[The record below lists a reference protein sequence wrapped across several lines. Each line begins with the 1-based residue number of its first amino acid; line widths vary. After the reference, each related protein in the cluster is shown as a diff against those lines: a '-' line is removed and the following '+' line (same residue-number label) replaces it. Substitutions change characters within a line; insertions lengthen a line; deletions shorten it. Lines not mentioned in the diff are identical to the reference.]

1 LRFGKSAGEMQEGE
15 GTVGPK
21 TPARR
26 NGRMPSAPAKAT
38 LEPDKSQALRD
49 QLLSELEAL
58 TTSDSATA
66 WAHRILSAK
75 NSLTA
80 TDARCVEEAFQSKLP
95 SLGDGD
101 ADMIDLATPVADSTR
116 SPLPKR
122 PSAEQKGEGP
132 PSTGIDKSTLT
143 LPEPRR
149 LRDKEHVRFVA
160 REPCLICGRQPAD
173 AHHLRF
179 AQLRAIARKVSD
191 EFTVPLCRGHHR
203 EVHRHGDEA
212 AWWKKSGIDP
222 TARARALWLKTH
234 PLPTPVNA
242 NQSQAKRN
250 RLISRRGSNY
260 KTKPIVAAG
269 PQ

>member
-1 LRFGKSAGEMQEGE
+1 MYKRQALTYARRYALFTLVGIAGEDDLDAPDLTAPTGQAPRLEKPHTSAQNGGMHGGE
-15 GTVGPK
+15 GPVSPK
-21 TPARR
+21 TPVRR
-26 NGRMPSAPAKAT
+26 NDKRYAVPAKAT

-80 TDARCVEEAFQSKLP
+80 ADARRVEEAFQSRLTT
-95 SLGDGD
+95 LGDGD

-173 AHHLRF
+173 THHLRF
-179 AQLRAIARKVSD
+179 AQHRALARKVSD
-191 EFTVPLCRGHHR
+191 CLLYT
-203 EVHRHGDEA
+203 
-212 AWWKKSGIDP
+212 
-222 TARARALWLKTH
+222 
-234 PLPTPVNA
+234 
-242 NQSQAKRN
+242 
-250 RLISRRGSNY
+250 SRC
-260 KTKPIVAAG
+260 V
-269 PQ
+269 